1 VLDGRLDARKPPAPR
16 GLVAGT
22 TATIVMMMR
31 GPVLEAPKAA
41 AGRRAPGDP
50 RAIRL
55 GSGAMKAAI
64 NRTLSRAI
72 GYTLVKSDTLRTQ
85 RANLER
91 TQAKR
96 ERTQAKLERTQA
108 KLERTQATLAKATRP
123 RKPGEPRHLDEEAK
137 EIVRAVGDRTM
148 TAAQKVFALIEAVRY
163 VVDSDVPG
171 AIVECGVWRGGSMQA
186 VALTL
191 LRRGVS
197 DRDLHLYDTF
207 EGMSEPTEEDLDLDG
222 TPAAELLATHPKTS
236 AVWAIAGLDDVRAG
250 MAETG
255 YPAERIHYHV
265 GRVEDTIPADAPE
278 QIAILRL
285 DTDWYASTRHE
296 LEHLFHRVPSG
307 GVVVFDDYGT
317 WQGARQAVDEF
328 LERTG
333 TRLLM
338 VPVGEGRL
346 TLKP

>member
-1 VLDGRLDARKPPAPR
+1 VH
-16 GLVAGT
+16 
-22 TATIVMMMR
+22 
-31 GPVLEAPKAA
+31 PK
-41 AGRRAPGDP
+41 D
-50 RAIRL
+50 
-55 GSGAMKAAI
+55 AI
-64 NRTLSRAI
+64 NRALSGAI
-72 GYTLVKSDTLRTQ
+72 GYTLVKSETLRTQ
-85 RANLER
+85 RVKLER
-91 TQAKR
+91 TQ
-96 ERTQAKLERTQA
+96 TKLERTQA
-108 KLERTQATLAKATRP
+108 ALERTQATLKKATRP
-123 RKPGEPRHLDEEAK
+123 PKPGEPRHLDEEAK
-137 EIVRAVGDRTM
+137 AIVRAVGDRTM
-148 TAAQKVFALIEAVRY
+148 TSAQKVFALVEAIRY
-163 VVDSDVPG
+163 VVDTDVPG

-207 EGMSEPTEEDLDLDG
+207 EGMTEPTEEDLAVDG
-222 TPAAELLATHPKTS
+222 TPAAELLLTHPKTS
-236 AVWAIAGLDDVRAG
+236 AVWAIADLDDVRAG

-255 YPAERIHYHV
+255 YPAERVHYHA
-265 GRVEDTIPADAPE
+265 GRVEETIPAEVPE
-278 QIAILRL
+278 QIALLRL

-317 WQGARQAVDEF
+317 WLGARRAVDEF